1 MAVKVVKIT
10 DNDIG
15 QRIDNFIMRHF
26 RDVPKARIYR
36 AIRHGEVRV
45 NGGRCKPLYR
55 LQQGDQVRLPPL
67 KMQQRRTPP
76 QAQTDFLDFLSGCI
90 LFQNKQIMVVNKPH
104 GLPVHGGTSIH
115 LGVIEACRQLPGCE
129 HYLELVHRLDK
140 NTSGCLVL
148 AKKASALKKIQRAF
162 AHRTIKK
169 SYITMVKGRWQ
180 GQERWVKL
188 PLKKIYCP
196 VVSVLYGLMKRA
208 KPLQHCLDHWSYL
221 IICHC

>member
-1 MAVKVVKIT
+1 MSLLEALPRT
-10 DNDIG
+10 G
-15 QRIDNFIMRHF
+15 RTHQ
-26 RDVPKARIYR
+26 
-36 AIRHGEVRV
+36 IRVHTQSLHHPIA
-45 NGGRCKPLYR
+45 CDDKY
-55 LQQGDQVRLPPL
+55 GDFLIV
-67 KMQQRRTPP
+67 RRTPP
-76 QAQTDFLDFLSGCI
+76 QAEPDFLDFLSRCI

-169 SYITMVKGRWQ
+169 S
-180 GQERWVKL
+180 
-188 PLKKIYCP
+188 P
-196 VVSVLYGLMKRA
+196 
-208 KPLQHCLDHWSYL
+208 YL
-221 IICHC
+221 SSHAIGWCSDCV